1 VITQPTSAGKA
12 ASPET
17 FDPTGNG
24 NLPPMPYRDMPEPL
38 PLRKVLGP
46 SVILAGLG
54 VGSGEYIIW
63 PFMTATVGT
72 GFLWAAVLSVT
83 VQYFLNMEIERYT
96 LATGETA
103 VSGFVRFWKPW
114 GILFCLFT
122 IVPNMWPGWGTSGV
136 TILTFLMGGGNVP
149 LITIGILVASGIAL
163 TTSPIVYQTLERAQ
177 FFKVGLTLVFLA
189 VAIVSA
195 ISASAWAALPQAIT
209 HFGQLPDSNVIPI
222 SLILSGLVF
231 AGAGGVNNLAQSNWI
246 RDKGFGMG
254 IYIPR
259 IVSPITGEEAAAP
272 ATGTMARQDEANI
285 RRFYGWWSVA
295 NKEQLV
301 SFWFICVFSITIFS
315 ALAYSTVFGQNI
327 SSGQANLA
335 FIKAEGEVLK
345 AIVAP
350 WFGTFFWVFGALSM
364 ILVAL
369 GTIDYISR
377 IVADVLKTVYLQQS
391 QRWTESKIYFIV
403 AWTTIAA
410 GSIILLSGFNQPLLL
425 LTIAACSNGVVMFI
439 YSILLIQLNR
449 RGLPPALRVRGF
461 RLAML
466 GFATLFYGFFAGWL
480 VLVQVRTYLAGG

>member
-1 VITQPTSAGKA
+1 VSLPNTQ
-12 ASPET
+12 SPDH
-17 FDPTGNG
+17 FDATRNG

-38 PLRKVLGP
+38 RLSKVLGP

-72 GFLWAAVLSVT
+72 GFLWAAALSVT

-114 GILFCLFT
+114 GVLFCLFT
-122 IVPNMWPGWGTSGV
+122 IVPNMWPGWATSGV

-163 TTSPIVYQTLERAQ
+163 TTSPVVYQTLERAQ

-189 VAIVSA
+189 VAIVAA
-195 ISASAWAALPQAIT
+195 ISPHAWADLPQALT
-209 HFGQLPDSNVIPI
+209 HIGQLPDSKVIPI
-222 SLILSGLVF
+222 SLMLSGLVF

-272 ATGTMARQDEANI
+272 ATGSMMRQDAENL
-285 RRFYGWWSVA
+285 RRFRGWWTVA

-327 SSGQANLA
+327 SGQANLA

-345 AIVAP
+345 RIVAP
-350 WFGTFFWVFGALSM
+350 WFGTFFWVFGSLSM

-377 IVADVLKTVYLQQS
+377 IVADVLKTVYLQTS
-391 QRWTESKIYFIV
+391 QRWTESRIYFGV
-403 AWTTIAA
+403 AWLTIGA

-425 LTIAACSNGVVMFI
+425 LVIAACLNGMVMFV

-449 RGLPPALRVRGF
+449 RGLPAAIRVGGF
-461 RLAML
+461 RLFML
-466 GFATLFYGFFAGWL
+466 LFATVFYGFFAGWL
-480 VLVQVRTYLAGG
+480 VVVQVGAYLAGG